1 MNTFKLISV
10 YDRVNGVYSAPR
22 LFTDNLPSTFRTV
35 QYVLSLGN
43 DPDFCTFVDD
53 KELFELGEID
63 LQTGDISPAKKFI
76 IKLKELKSD
85 DRSNDKTDRSPS
97 EVR

>member
-22 LFTDNLPSTFRTV
+22 LFTDNLPSTFRTI

-43 DPDFCTFVDD
+43 DPEFCTFVDD
-53 KELFELGEID
+53 KALYELGEID
-63 LQTGDISPAKKFI
+63 LLTGDITPVKKFI
-76 IKLKELKSD
+76 INLKELKENVGT
-85 DRSNDKTDRSPS
+85 NDKA
-97 EVR
+97 E

>member
-22 LFTDNLPSTFRTV
+22 LFTDNLPSTFRTI

-43 DPDFCTFVDD
+43 DPEFCTFVDD
-53 KELFELGEID
+53 KELFELAEID
-63 LQTGDISPAKKFI
+63 LQTGDITPNKKFI
-76 IKLKELKSD
+76 VKLKELKENVGT
-85 DRSNDKTDRSPS
+85 NDKT
-97 EVR
+97 E